1 MIGYIVEAYED
12 NISNMYENIRN
23 KQNVIDAFNA
33 TYQIFEIMGKMNNL
47 ANLGIV
53 VSHRDMTATNI
64 MYLPDPNLKNK
75 FKIRLIDFGFMC
87 SDIKFKDGTSVVIGY
102 HPSNPEDVNLH
113 LCNNQLFDIVLFI
126 SWCIRYNSSYLIK

>member
-1 MIGYIVEAYED
+1 VIGYIVEAYED

-64 MYLPDPNLKNK
+64 MYLPDPN
-75 FKIRLIDFGFMC
+75 
-87 SDIKFKDGTSVVIGY
+87 
-102 HPSNPEDVNLH
+102 
-113 LCNNQLFDIVLFI
+113 
-126 SWCIRYNSSYLIK
+126 